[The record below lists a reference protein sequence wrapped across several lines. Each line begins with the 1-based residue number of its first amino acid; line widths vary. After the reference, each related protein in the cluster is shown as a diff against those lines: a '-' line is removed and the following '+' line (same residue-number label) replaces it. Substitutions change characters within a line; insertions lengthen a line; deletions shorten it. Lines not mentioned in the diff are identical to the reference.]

1 MVILGWDLVY
11 LMSSFKFNWGS
22 DTAAYFINRV
32 GGSSDLSNIGLFMT
46 PTTMGV
52 FVLWIALWFISH
64 KSLDE
69 GIGKVSKILIPAL
82 FIIMA
87 IIICYSLTLPGAGLG
102 ISTLL
107 NPNWGMLLDINI
119 WLAAFSQIIFSLSMG
134 QAIALTYATYLPK
147 NSKLIDNV
155 LIVVASNSLFE
166 ICTAFGVF
174 SILGYMSV
182 TSGTPMNEL
191 VSEGTSLVF
200 VVFPKIFNVMGAAGK
215 ILAPL
220 FFLAILFAGI
230 TSALGFFEP
239 LLSSLSVKLA
249 LSRKKTATLLC
260 IVGGT
265 VSLIL
270 TNGICSY
277 LIEII
282 DLFVNELGILLLI
295 GIQCIIFAWAYGLKN
310 ILPTLN
316 EYSSFKVGK
325 TWMFIIKYLLPVVL
339 IIMWVMGVFNL
350 LLSEQTFEI
359 IVDVIIVLCVMVS
372 AVILTKRKPAGQ

>member
-1 MVILGWDLVY
+1 M
-11 LMSSFKFNWGS
+11 
-22 DTAAYFINRV
+22 
-32 GGSSDLSNIGLFMT
+32 
-46 PTTMGV
+46 
-52 FVLWIALWFISH
+52 
-64 KSLDE
+64 
-69 GIGKVSKILIPAL
+69 
-82 FIIMA
+82 
-87 IIICYSLTLPGAGLG
+87 
-102 ISTLL
+102 
-107 NPNWGMLLDINI
+107 
-119 WLAAFSQIIFSLSMG
+119 
-134 QAIALTYATYLPK
+134 
-147 NSKLIDNV
+147 
-155 LIVVASNSLFE
+155 
-166 ICTAFGVF
+166 
-174 SILGYMSV
+174 
-182 TSGTPMNEL
+182 
-191 VSEGTSLVF
+191 
-200 VVFPKIFNVMGAAGK
+200 
-215 ILAPL
+215 
-220 FFLAILFAGI
+220 
-230 TSALGFFEP
+230 GFFEP

-359 IVDVIIVLCVMVS
+359 IVDPDIPFVGIPVHEIEPDIITALSQAHMALALIGRIAGEIARKLGERLVRRSHAGGAQQAELIVAGKSLAYPKHRRNGLRIIVERPQFRR
-372 AVILTKRKPAGQ
+372 ADAFHII